1 MNRWNIPHWLEKAVM
16 ERDRACIYCAVSFST
31 PTTRRGDRPSWEHI
45 VNDESIVTLANI
57 ARCCL
62 SCNASKGAK
71 LLRDDAVGVLIRHR
85 AFLHEG
91 TALFRTWRELYRR
104 AGG

>member
-71 LLRDDAVGVLIRHR
+71 LLRDWLQSPYCLRKNICEATIAPVVRQ
-85 AFLHEG
+85 
-91 TALFRTWRELYRR
+91 ALLSDS
-104 AGG
+104 ANQ